1 LKEDNHEDVEEN
13 TSNNVADNYDIDNES
28 DTFFMEIKEHLIQ
41 CGDPFLV
48 TAFENYLPFK
58 QVSQD
63 VVQEGKDKCINGVK
77 EKEQQLFAR

>member
-1 LKEDNHEDVEEN
+1 MEEN
-13 TSNNVADNYDIDNES
+13 TSSNVTDIPNSENES
-28 DTFFMEIKEHLIQ
+28 DSFFMEIKEHLLR

-63 VVQEGKDKCINGVK
+63 DVQGGKDKCIDVLK
-77 EKEQQLFAR
+77 EKEQRLFAR